1 MKAIKYLFLGA
12 VVALSGFTVTSCD
25 GDLDEHPYT
34 FIDPSSFYQTEDE
47 VNEALNGVYNRLR
60 NIYTRNSQL
69 YLANIELY
77 TEQGWPTY
85 NKNSMHLINHWYDVN
100 NANGDRGVN
109 KVWSGAYDCINRAN
123 TVIARVDGV
132 SMSDEAK
139 NRIIGQAEF
148 LRAYSYW
155 HLLRL
160 HGGVPIVT
168 TPTEGL
174 TGLEVARNTA
184 SETYDFIISDLV
196 DAESKLPARGT
207 SGYDVWRASKYACD
221 ALLSEVYLYRA
232 SMNNRSSDADNA
244 HYTEYLTNARDYAKR
259 VIDSGI
265 YSLMPNYTDQF
276 YWFNEA
282 GAKNNQESLFEL
294 QFAPLSG
301 QSNDMHIRFGL
312 GRTYKSMGCYQYARM
327 GVSGYLYREMI
338 NNGDKRAEVFL
349 TSLPVAAG
357 EGGLKLE
364 EDVVA
369 TYDANT
375 LHWTPK
381 LTNDRN
387 TEHMCVF
394 NCKYFDQHTDASLLK
409 PNANFPML
417 RYSEVLLNYAEAAN
431 LLSAGQGINELNQVR
446 NRAGLSSYTFTNQQA
461 MDEEIF
467 QQRRYEF
474 VGEGKI
480 FYDEL
485 RRGVLGQY
493 ASAKVKQG
501 HADGVSYFDTEDVDF
516 HAGRNFLFKIPQGDL
531 DSNPALEQN
540 PDAQENN

>member
-12 VVALSGFTVTSCD
+12 VVAIGGFTVTSCS

-34 FIDPSSFYQTEDE
+34 FIDPSAFYQTEDE

-60 NIYTRNSQL
+60 NMYTANSQL
-69 YLANIELY
+69 YIANLELY

-85 NKNSMHLINHWYDVN
+85 NKNSMHLLNHWYDVN
-100 NANGDRGVN
+100 NASTGNSDRGVYRI
-109 KVWSGAYDCINRAN
+109 WSAAFECVNRAN
-123 TVIARVDGV
+123 TVISRVEGV
-132 SMSDEAK
+132 TMSEESK

-148 LRAYSYW
+148 LRGYAYF

-160 HGGVPIVT
+160 YGGVPIVT
-168 TPTEGL
+168 TPTSGV
-174 TGLEVARNTA
+174 TGLEVARNTVD
-184 SETYDFIISDLV
+184 ETYDFIISNLV

-207 SGYDVWRASKYACD
+207 SGYDVWRASKGACD

-232 SMNNRSSDADNA
+232 SMNNRSTDANNS
-244 HYTEYLTNARDYAKR
+244 HYTEYLTNARDYAKK
-259 VIDSGI
+259 VIDSNV
-265 YSLMPNYTDQF
+265 YDLMDNYTDQF
-276 YWFNEA
+276 YYFNEA
-282 GAKNNQESLFEL
+282 GAKNNKESIFEL
-294 QFAPLSG
+294 QFAPLAG

-312 GRTYKSMGCYQYARM
+312 GRTYTSMGCYMYARM
-327 GVSGYLYREMI
+327 GVSGYLYREMF
-338 NNGDKRAEVFL
+338 NNGDKRANVFL
-349 TSLPVAAG
+349 TQVTLNDGTVS
-357 EGGLKLE
+357 K
-364 EDVVA
+364 
-369 TYDANT
+369 YDPNT
-375 LHWTPK
+375 LHWVPK

-394 NCKYFDQHTDASLLK
+394 NCKYFDQHTDASLQK

-431 LLSAGQGINELNQVR
+431 LLNPGSGLNELNQVR
-446 NRAGLSSYTFTNQQA
+446 NRAGLSNYTFTNQQA

-493 ASAKVKQG
+493 ASAKMKQG
-501 HADGVSYFDTEDVDF
+501 HADGVSYFDVDDVDF
-516 HAGRNFLFKIPQGDL
+516 HAGRNFLFKIPQGDF

-540 PDAQENN
+540 PDAKDND